1 MSEVGFLVASALS
14 KSYVGGGA
22 YRPLSSLSGQA
33 RKVVR
38 RNIER
43 DRQARLLRSQ
53 RMNPSML
60 GVRPGFGSSP
70 QHRAAQNIRA
80 GLKLAPLPGVGSI
93 AGKGRVASS
102 IPNVSFTADSPAS
115 SRAVVERTLAGR
127 KARNPVVFDTTGR
140 PSNTQAGWA
149 ADGSGGRAK
158 TVRVPAGAKGFNPR
172 LIRHE
177 FEHANAGTRKG
188 RLTSLSLRRNPRR
201 SVMNEEARA
210 DAASGGSKRRPL
222 SDYGPQWGAD
232 SQYARRYR
240 ELTGRTPRM
249 RGVTSLRDEASF
261 VEGFPR
267 GEVPKGE
274 LKAMMPELRAATRQI
289 DLDQVRARRMSR
301 ADPLREFDNARRR
314 LFFDREFDNARRRL
328 FASDR
333 APDRPARDVPWGR

>member
-1 MSEVGFLVASALS
+1 MSEVRFLVASALS

-43 DRQARLLRSQ
+43 DRQARLLR
-53 RMNPSML
+53 
-60 GVRPGFGSSP
+60 PGFGSSP
-70 QHRAAQNIRA
+70 QHRAVQAIRA
-80 GLKLAPLPGVGSI
+80 QAAQGPLPGVGRV

-127 KARNPVVFDTTGR
+127 KARNPVVFDTAGR
-140 PSNTQAGWA
+140 PDLGLGGWA
-149 ADGSGGRAK
+149 ADGPGGRAK
-158 TVRVPAGAKGFNPR
+158 TVRLAAGAQGFNPG

-188 RLTSLSLRRNPRR
+188 RILSLSLRRNPRR
-201 SVMNEEARA
+201 SMMNEEARA
-210 DAASGGSKRRPL
+210 DAAAGSRRRPL
-222 SDYGPQWGAD
+222 TDYGLFWGAD

-249 RGVTSLRDEASF
+249 RGVTSIRNASTF
-261 VEGFPR
+261 DVGIPQ
-267 GEVPKGE
+267 GLLPKAYIKTMLPG
-274 LKAMMPELRAATRQI
+274 LRANMRRADVEQA
-289 DLDQVRARRMSR
+289 RARSMSR
-301 ADPLREFDNARRR
+301 VDPLRESDISARRR
-314 LFFDREFDNARRRL
+314 F

-333 APDRPARDVPWGR
+333 APDRPDRNVASLRRSLLDSPAPAVEGERKRRRLLPWGR